1 MLSVLPIYFFIFLGF
16 IAKKNLKT
24 QIDEKTLVLLSL
36 YFLQPIMIF
45 WGLTK
50 EPINYEFVLS
60 PIFFLICMGSTLLL
74 MLLYSKFLFSSKID
88 ENIFLATALI
98 GNTGNLGIP
107 LGIALFGVESVPY
120 TSIINIANIFFMY
133 TISIYFF
140 ARDKFNFKESIKSI
154 FKIPVIWFAI
164 FALAF
169 NYFEFKIPKEFDFA
183 LQMGAY
189 TSLTLQL
196 IIFGTYLY
204 SVKVK
209 TIPWKLSLQISFAKH
224 ILLPIIGI
232 IVVVN
237 FTNFNPMIASILVM
251 ELMMPLAVN
260 NVNFSVVYNTKPTDV
275 AATILVSS
283 AIFIAI
289 LHFYIEIID
298 YFIG

>member
-1 MLSVLPIYFFIFLGF
+1 M
-16 IAKKNLKT
+16 AKKNLKT

-60 PIFFLICMGSTLLL
+60 PIFFLICMVSTLLL
-74 MLLYSKFLFSSKID
+74 MLLYSKFLFSSKTD